1 MISWTNATTTTT
13 NGTTETFYMGLLKAP
28 VTESNY
34 TETEKADKA
43 AGKINGVYVN
53 SEYSRIE
60 EIVAIP
66 YLANSKTDLC
76 SKHWKTN
83 LLMKFKKMQKMVKTY
98 MFTIMTLCVCM
109 NQEIMNSLT

>member
-1 MISWTNATTTTT
+1 MAS
-13 NGTTETFYMGLLKAP
+13 LKAP

-66 YLANSKTDLC
+66 YLANSKTDFTKALED
-76 SKHWKTN
+76 
-83 LLMKFKKMQKMVKTY
+83 KFADEIQKMQKMVKTY